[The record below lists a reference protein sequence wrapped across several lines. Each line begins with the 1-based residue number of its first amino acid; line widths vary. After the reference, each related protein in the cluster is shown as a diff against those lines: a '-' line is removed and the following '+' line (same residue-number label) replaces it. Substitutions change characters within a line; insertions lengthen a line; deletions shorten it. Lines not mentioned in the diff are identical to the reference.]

1 MTWMQK
7 YAVDFFQVSVYTG
20 TFLLFDFQ
28 IWDKQSI
35 TEYFGYMPKG
45 TKSLCITDCISM
57 YLQVA
62 KSS

>member
-45 TKSLCITDCISM
+45 TEVSM
-57 YLQVA
+57 YNWLHIHVLA
-62 KSS
+62 SR

>member
-1 MTWMQK
+1 MQK
-7 YAVDFFQVSVYTG
+7 YAVDFFKVSVYTG

-45 TKSLCITDCISM
+45 TEVSM
-57 YLQVA
+57 YN
-62 KSS
+62 